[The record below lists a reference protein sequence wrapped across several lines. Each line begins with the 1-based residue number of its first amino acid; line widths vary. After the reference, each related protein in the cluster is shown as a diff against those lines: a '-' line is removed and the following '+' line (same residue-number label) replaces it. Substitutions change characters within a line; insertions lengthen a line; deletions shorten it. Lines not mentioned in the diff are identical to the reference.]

1 MKNCYKLMLMALICL
16 LTSLSAAATYSFT
29 IRVDVDDV
37 VTLDIDGREPILLK
51 AGDNTY
57 EVEDFTEIE
66 CSVKAPWLIKEVV
79 KDDGTPEGTVM
90 PSFGSYWSLYISE
103 YNNGL
108 FTITVANLSEVRTA
122 SCTVN
127 VDDASRVRASMDGYW
142 MDIDLE
148 TGTNTVNFDPENET
162 MMFLNPSDWDH
173 PLYQV
178 KLNGE
183 PVEMNE
189 GCAQVPLT
197 DGCTIDITAIVPD
210 IDVTLS
216 FVYEDEESKDAI
228 RGVFINE
235 EKVTDFD
242 GNSIKTK
249 AGKNVSVETS
259 SLYAIDSFSVNGV
272 VQQYFFGAWQGIVMN
287 DMTFSIKAHKYNTYK
302 ATVKYNDPE
311 AIELYRGYSRGGEL
325 LTLSGNEMVVEVPEN
340 NPIISWAYKLGYK
353 IDSVTVNGEA
363 FEENSMEIQDGDV
376 IEITTTK
383 LNFDQTAAVW
393 IDDIDKATYGFHV
406 NSSVTYDDF
415 SENFKS
421 GYNTMSFSSDYSP
434 FELGYYAEDPLV
446 NKVYLN
452 GELIAP
458 DYEDGTSYTLE
469 LTNEDVV
476 KVFLA
481 SDPVECKVKFNIAEG
496 ADITAV
502 HDLVAPVKD
511 LTAELPCFAGTRI
524 DMTPAEGA
532 LLVVKLNGD
541 ELDTNNGIYSFVVED
556 AENTVEVDLDYSGI
570 NAIGNENAP
579 VKVFNMQGI
588 FVGNSTDNLP
598 AGLYIVAG
606 KKVIV
611 K

>member
-1 MKNCYKLMLMALICL
+1 MALICL
-16 LTSLSAAATYSFT
+16 LTSLSAAANYSFT

-37 VTLDIDGREPILLK
+37 VTLDIDGREPVLLK

-66 CSVKAPWLIKEVV
+66 CSVQAPWLIKEVV

-90 PSFGSYWSLYISE
+90 PSYGSYWSLYISE

-162 MMFLNPSDWDH
+162 TMFLNPSDWNH

-189 GCAQVPLT
+189 GCAQVPIT

-311 AIELYRGYSRGGEL
+311 AIELYRGYSHGGEL

-363 FEENSMEIQDGDV
+363 FEENFMEIQDGDV

-406 NSSVTYDDF
+406 SSSVTYDDF
-415 SENFKS
+415 AENFKS

-452 GELIAP
+452 GKLIAP
-458 DYEDGTSYTLE
+458 DYEDGSSYTLE

-481 SDPVECKVKFNIAEG
+481 SDPVECKVKFNVAEG

-541 ELDTNNGIYSFVVED
+541 ELDTNNGVYSFVVED

-570 NAIGNENAP
+570 NAIGNENVP

>member
-1 MKNCYKLMLMALICL
+1 M
-16 LTSLSAAATYSFT
+16 LTSLSASAISFT

-37 VTLDIDGREPILLK
+37 VTLDIDGQEPILLK

-66 CSVKAPWLIKEVV
+66 CSVKAPWLIQKVV

-90 PSFGSYWSLYISE
+90 NSYGSYWTLYISE

-108 FTITVANLSEVRTA
+108 FTITVANMEEVRTG

-127 VDDASRVRASMDGYW
+127 VDDASRVNASMDGYW
-142 MDIDLE
+142 MDIALE
-148 TGTNTVNFDPENET
+148 TGANTVKFEPGVET
-162 MMFLNPSDWDH
+162 TLFLAPSNWDF

-178 KLNGE
+178 KLDGVD
-183 PVEMNE
+183 VEMNE
-189 GCAQVPLT
+189 GSAQVPLT
-197 DGCTIDITAIVPD
+197 DGCV
-210 IDVTLS
+210 IDVTAIIPDMDVTLT
-216 FVYEDEESKDAI
+216 FEYEDEESAGAI
-228 RGVFINE
+228 SGIYVGE
-235 EKVTDFD
+235 DKVSDFD
-242 GNSIKTK
+242 GHSFTTK
-249 AGKNVSVETS
+249 AGKTITVETS
-259 SLYAIDSFSVNGV
+259 NMYGIDSFKVNGE
-272 VQQYFFGAWQGIVMN
+272 QLQYFWGSWNGIVMN
-287 DMTFSIKAHKYNTYK
+287 DMTFAIKAHKLATVK

-311 AIELYRGYSRGGEL
+311 AISLYRGFIRDGEL
-325 LTLSGNEMVVEVPEN
+325 LTLSGNEIVVEVPEN
-340 NPIISWAYKLGYK
+340 NTAISWTNKLGYS
-353 IDSVTVNGEA
+353 IDNVTVNGEPCTDSYIYA
-363 FEENSMEIQDGDV
+363 EEGDV

-383 LNFDQTAAVW
+383 LNFDQTVSVW
-393 IDDIDKATYGFHV
+393 IDDIDKATYGFYLA
-406 NSSVTYDDF
+406 SQTTYDEF
-415 SENFKS
+415 AEEFTS
-421 GYNTMSFSSDYSP
+421 GYNTFSFAESFSPFGLSYYS
-434 FELGYYAEDPLV
+434 EEELV

-452 GELIAP
+452 GELFAP
-458 DYEDGTSYTLE
+458 IYEDGTGYEIPLK
-469 LTNEDVV
+469 NEDVV
-476 KVFLA
+476 KVYLA
-481 SDPVECKVKFNIAEG
+481 TEPVECKVKFNIAEG
-496 ADITAV
+496 ADIAAV

-541 ELDTNNGIYSFVVED
+541 ELDTNNGVYSFVVED

-570 NAIGNENAP
+570 NAIDSENAP